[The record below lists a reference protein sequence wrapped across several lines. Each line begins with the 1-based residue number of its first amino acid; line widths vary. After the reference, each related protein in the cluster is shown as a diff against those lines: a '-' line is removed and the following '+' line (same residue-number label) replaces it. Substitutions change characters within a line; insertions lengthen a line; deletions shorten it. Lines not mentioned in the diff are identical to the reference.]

1 MSLPVVAIAGR
12 PNVGKSTLFNR
23 LSGRRTAI
31 VDDTPGV
38 TRDRKE
44 APAELG
50 GRQVILVDTAGLEEA
65 PPDSIAG
72 RMRQSSEA
80 AVAQASLIL
89 FVIDARVGVTPADQ
103 HFAQWVRR
111 QDKPV
116 LLLAN
121 KAEGRAG
128 EGGLYEAYS
137 LGLGEPL
144 PISSEHGEGFS
155 GLHDAIGALLPE
167 APEVDDAQK
176 PLQLAIIGRPNA
188 GKSTLLNRLVGQ
200 ARMITGPEAGLTR
213 DAVGVDFYDSDRP
226 VRLVD
231 TPGLRRKAR
240 IEERLEKLSVSA
252 SIEAL
257 KMAEV
262 VVLVLDA
269 TLGLD
274 AQDLTIARLVE
285 REGRALV
292 IALNKWDAAEDRE
305 AARRGVADRLMA
317 SLAQMKGVSVVPIS
331 ALTGAGVDKLM
342 PAVWKTHERWNARV
356 PTGALNRW
364 FETMLE
370 RHQPPLVEGRRL
382 KLRYITQAKARPPT
396 FILFGTRAET
406 TPEDYRRYLVNGLRE
421 DFDLQGTPIRLHCR
435 GSGENPYAED

>member
-1 MSLPVVAIAGR
+1 MPPPVVAIAGR

-23 LSGRRTAI
+23 LTGKRTAI

-44 APAELG
+44 GMAELG
-50 GRQVILVDTAGLEEA
+50 GRQVVLVDTAGLEEA
-65 PPDSIAG
+65 APESLAG

-80 AVAQASLIL
+80 AVADAALIL
-89 FVIDARVGVTPADQ
+89 FVIDARAGITPADA
-103 HFAQWVRR
+103 HFAQWLRR

-128 EGGLYEAYS
+128 EGGLYEAYE

-144 PISSEHGEGFS
+144 RISSEHGEGFS
-155 GLHDAIGALLPE
+155 DLHDAVAALLPKADAVDE
-167 APEVDDAQK
+167 ADR

-200 ARMITGPEAGLTR
+200 SRMITGPEAGLTR
-213 DAVGVDFYDSDRP
+213 DAVGVDFFDGDRP

-240 IEERLEKLSVSA
+240 IEARLEKLSVSA
-252 SIEAL
+252 TIEAL
-257 KMAEV
+257 KMAEI

-305 AARRGVADRLMA
+305 AARRGVADRLTA
-317 SLAQMKGVSVVPIS
+317 SLAQMKGVSVVPLS
-331 ALTGAGVDKLM
+331 ALTGAGVEKLM

-396 FILFGTRAET
+396 FILFGTRAEM
-406 TPEDYRRYLVNGLRE
+406 TPEEYRRYLVNGLRQ
-421 DFDLQGTPIRLHCR
+421 DFDLAGTPIRLHCR

>member
-155 GLHDAIGALLPE
+155 GLHDAIEALLPE